1 MHEVLNELKILNMNL
16 ESAKVKDL
24 RNAIAE
30 AKAGGGTQKMNKADL
45 IAHAEK
51 VVAIRGDG
59 YLGEI
64 NTENVDALMDVDEL
78 PNDSNVFE
86 VAPDANANEVAA
98 SDEVVAQIEVAKPPE
113 SVSDEPVTVENTLD
127 ALRERVKAVLGGRT
141 QGSPRASKPI
151 NATFVE
157 LFKNTIKDAAP
168 DDNGVIIINTD
179 MIRAAGWSP
188 TYSKITNGWTRTK
201 SAGRAAI
208 ECGFNTRTKRD
219 GDTFIVIC
227 TPIKKP
233 VVDEQPASADAS
245 E

>member
-1 MHEVLNELKILNMNL
+1 MHAELEALKILNMNL

-24 RNAIAE
+24 RMAIAE
-30 AKAGGGTQKMNKADL
+30 AKADGGTQKMKKADL
-45 IAHAEK
+45 VAYAEK

-59 YLGEI
+59 YVGAI
-64 NTENVDALMDVDEL
+64 NTDNVDHLMDVDEL
-78 PNDSNVFE
+78 PDDGDVF
-86 VAPDANANEVAA
+86 VADAEPVAA
-98 SDEVVAQIEVAKPPE
+98 PVQPADEPSSE
-113 SVSDEPVTVENTLD
+113 EPVTVENTLD
-127 ALRERVKAVLGGRT
+127 ALRERVKQVLGGRSM
-141 QGSPRASKPI
+141 GAPKVAKPL
-151 NATFVE
+151 NPTFVD
-157 LFKNTIKDAAP
+157 LFKNTIKDAKP

-219 GDTFIVIC
+219 GDAFIVIC
-227 TPIKKP
+227 TPIKTP
-233 VVDEQPASADAS
+233 VVAEQPASADAA